1 MERFAKHCHGADACE
16 NVSRRL
22 IGVSTVEPLLSD
34 LHGTGP
40 WSKHKKKCISI
51 KKAYKT
57 YAAIKYV
64 PRKLKIVIAANIA
77 VLFAAIEIKA
87 LSGVG
92 FIAHYYQSCRLLYCR
107 LPS

>member
-16 NVSRRL
+16 NVSSQL

-51 KKAYKT
+51 K
-57 YAAIKYV
+57 
-64 PRKLKIVIAANIA
+64 
-77 VLFAAIEIKA
+77 
-87 LSGVG
+87 
-92 FIAHYYQSCRLLYCR
+92 
-107 LPS
+107 